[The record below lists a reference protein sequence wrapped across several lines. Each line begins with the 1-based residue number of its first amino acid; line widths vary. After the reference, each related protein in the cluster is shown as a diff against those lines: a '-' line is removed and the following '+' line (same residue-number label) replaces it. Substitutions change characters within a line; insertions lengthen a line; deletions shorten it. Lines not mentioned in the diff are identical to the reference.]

1 MRKKTWASE
10 CESERERERE
20 RVSEWERARA
30 REWVRVRERERER
43 ERERVSEWERERER
57 GVSEW
62 VREREREREREWV
75 SEWERERARERE
87 WVSEWER
94 ERESEW
100 VSEWV
105 SARERV
111 SEWVRERVRE
121 WESERARERESDGF
135 RLYKAGWMAVQTSWN
150 SLTKVSGC
158 HRYCMLI
165 TKWYNPW
172 WGDGDAVRTGPCD
185 YIYLVYWQE
194 WFMLPTCEETCS
206 SYGVQYR
213 DGSKLS
219 FLKQD
224 ILLKM
229 TNLCLNLVKITSV
242 KPKSP

>member
-1 MRKKTWASE
+1 MPLFAERQNKRNWSIN
-10 CESERERERE
+10 ESEKENMSERVREWEGERERE

-30 REWVRVRERERER
+30 REWVR
-43 ERERVSEWERERER
+43 
-57 GVSEW
+57 G
-62 VREREREREREWV
+62 
-75 SEWERERARERE
+75 
-87 WVSEWER
+87 ER

-100 VSEWV
+100 VSEWERGRERERV
-105 SARERV
+105 SEREREREMSEWVERERERRV
-111 SEWVRERVRE
+111 SEWVREREKERARE
-121 WESERARERESDGF
+121 RERESEWVSERESERARERERESDGF

-224 ILLKM
+224 IFTKNDKFMLKSSK
-229 TNLCLNLVKITSV
+229 NNFCKA
-242 KPKSP
+242 